1 MLQSRRS
8 SPWAPS
14 CPTPVRS
21 SSSAALF
28 IPACASWTSI
38 DFLQTSTSFHR
49 RTFSWLTQLCSC
61 FLVNSNSVP
70 LSLSVVT
77 HFLHITFGS
86 LSVCFVFRT
95 CQKSNTVVYNW
106 YLSLGRAAIEF
117 KKIVVKLVSL
127 NEVSC
132 VSGDV
137 GGRGPRDTQVRL
149 GRTFAI
155 VSAIVVGWRLHCSAA
170 RLLLPSRAS
179 GLLFPG
185 CFGQGQSLLQQVRP
199 TLLTVD
205 FFVWCFASSTNS
217 DCQIKKLTDFLIFR
231 ELWGDFCI
239 KG

>member
-95 CQKSNTVVYNW
+95 CVRKVIQWFTTGTF
-106 YLSLGRAAIEF
+106 LSG
-117 KKIVVKLVSL
+117 V
-127 NEVSC
+127 
-132 VSGDV
+132 
-137 GGRGPRDTQVRL
+137 P
-149 GRTFAI
+149 
-155 VSAIVVGWRLHCSAA
+155 
-170 RLLLPSRAS
+170 PSS
-179 GLLFPG
+179 SK
-185 CFGQGQSLLQQVRP
+185 QSLLNWYRWMKWVVWVEMSAGEDREILRSVWDGRLPLCLRLSSDDVSTAQQP
-199 TLLTVD
+199 DCYYLLVPRVSYFPVVLD
-205 FFVWCFASSTNS
+205 KARAYFN
-217 DCQIKKLTDFLIFR
+217 R
-231 ELWGDFCI
+231 
-239 KG
+239 